1 MYQIWDPSVDMP
13 RVCELKKIGAERVTV
28 KPFTPEKDGYIFLHG
43 VALAQFKGRMYCAW
57 AHNKVWENS
66 DEEEVNF
73 AVSDDGGRTW
83 SDVIRGNMNP
93 ADGAAVSHGAFLLHE
108 EKLYFFAPQFK
119 GQLGAEM
126 LRMCVYCLD
135 EETGDFRCLGTA
147 LNDRFWPMC
156 EPVRMENGNYIMS
169 GIYVGKDFRCPT
181 NAAAVAISRGDDVL
195 HWDMVKVEKE
205 DGVQVW
211 GECTVTVDGGN
222 CQMYCRDRSG
232 KRVALYA
239 ESNDFGR
246 TWSKMDF
253 TNLPMIDSKPYAG
266 ALSDGRRYLICSCA
280 SDIRARDP
288 LTVAVADKGEALF
301 SRIYTVDEGKTLSY
315 PYAVEID
322 KKLYIAYS
330 STTEGYNRNSAEL
343 LIVDIEDLK

>member
-119 GQLGAEM
+119 GQLGAER

-135 EETGDFRCLGTA
+135 EETGDSRCLGTA
-147 LNDRFWPMC
+147 LNDRF
-156 EPVRMENGNYIMS
+156 
-169 GIYVGKDFRCPT
+169 
-181 NAAAVAISRGDDVL
+181 
-195 HWDMVKVEKE
+195 
-205 DGVQVW
+205 
-211 GECTVTVDGGN
+211 
-222 CQMYCRDRSG
+222 
-232 KRVALYA
+232 
-239 ESNDFGR
+239 
-246 TWSKMDF
+246 
-253 TNLPMIDSKPYAG
+253 
-266 ALSDGRRYLICSCA
+266 
-280 SDIRARDP
+280 
-288 LTVAVADKGEALF
+288 
-301 SRIYTVDEGKTLSY
+301 
-315 PYAVEID
+315 
-322 KKLYIAYS
+322 
-330 STTEGYNRNSAEL
+330 
-343 LIVDIEDLK
+343 